1 MAKIKVGVVVLNFN
15 GRSDT
20 LDCLASLEKLTNKEA
35 DPTVFVVD
43 NNSHD
48 KSVEEIREKF
58 PKIEVIANSVN
69 LGFSGGNNVGIKKAL
84 QTKADFILL
93 LNNDT
98 IVEPN
103 FLDEL
108 VKFGRSHP
116 RVGILGPT
124 LKFKRGFEV
133 FYDLGGKINPWFGR
147 TTHKTVS
154 LLADQLPS
162 KVDYLSGACLLIRSA
177 VINKIGMLEEDYF
190 FGFEDVEFCLEARK
204 NGFEIYNVPTSI
216 VEHKISGSVGQTS
229 PLKIYYLLR
238 NNLRFFY
245 RNLILP
251 RNLFGYFYLVVLSA
265 KIVFNSPRYI
275 VPISQAWADFVRGR
289 FGKKREKANY

>member
-1 MAKIKVGVVVLNFN
+1 MSKPKVGIVVLNFN
-15 GRSDT
+15 GKSDT
-20 LDCLASLEKLTNKEA
+20 LDCLASLEKLTGKEA
-35 DPTVFVVD
+35 EVIIYVVD

-58 PKIEVIANSVN
+58 PKIEVIANSEN

-84 QTKADFILL
+84 EKGAAWVLL

-98 IVEPN
+98 IVEPD

-108 VKFGRSHP
+108 VKFGQSHSKA
-116 RVGILGPT
+116 GILGPT
-124 LKFKRGFEV
+124 LKFKKGFEV
-133 FYDLGGKINPWFGR
+133 FYDLGGKINPYFGR

-154 LLADQLPS
+154 LLADLLPQ
-162 KVDYLSGACLLIRSA
+162 KVDYLSGACLLVRKE
-177 VINKIGMLEEDYF
+177 VLNKIGMLEEAYF
-190 FGFEDVEFCLEARK
+190 FGFEDVEFCLEAK
-204 NGFEIYNVPTSI
+204 KAGYSVYNVPTAL

-245 RNLILP
+245 RNLIFP
-251 RNLFGYFYLVVLSA
+251 RNLLGYLYLLILSG
-265 KIVFNSPRYI
+265 KILTNSPRYL
-275 VPISQAWADFVRGR
+275 VALSQAWTDFFRGR
-289 FGKKREKANY
+289 FGKKRE